1 MTLNDQHDTALRQSN
16 IVIQE
21 TLTRY
26 PALMAHDVLFNFLT
40 RERQNRSQ
48 VVTNDP
54 NITEAMLVV
63 LISGGFS
70 LLSSHVDR

>member
-1 MTLNDQHDTALRQSN
+1 
-16 IVIQE
+16 
-21 TLTRY
+21 
-26 PALMAHDVLFNFLT
+26 MAHDVLFNFLT

-63 LISGGFS
+63 LILGGFS